1 MKENACSGLNGE
13 FVNQRQHHQMHYEI
27 KHYQVVKAVAQRAH
41 GPGYLVFFFFLTIYI
56 WNLNALQEM
65 LQFFVPQEAKKLYYK
80 KLRQKM
86 KIITNYPSQFRP
98 SNLIGQEAFQ
108 C

>member
-41 GPGYLVFFFFLTIYI
+41 GPGYLISFFENYLYMESECT
-56 WNLNALQEM
+56 LQEM
-65 LQFFVPQEAKKLYYK
+65 LQFFVPQETKKLYYK

-86 KIITNYPSQFRP
+86 KIITNDPCQFRP

>member
-1 MKENACSGLNGE
+1 
-13 FVNQRQHHQMHYEI
+13 MHYEI

-41 GPGYLVFFFFLTIYI
+41 GPGYLIFAQSENNFYMESECT
-56 WNLNALQEM
+56 LQEM

-86 KIITNYPSQFRP
+86 KIITNYPS
-98 SNLIGQEAFQ
+98 
-108 C
+108 

>member
-1 MKENACSGLNGE
+1 
-13 FVNQRQHHQMHYEI
+13 MHYEI

-41 GPGYLVFFFFLTIYI
+41 GPGYLIFFDFFLTIYI

-80 KLRQKM
+80 TLRQKM
-86 KIITNYPSQFRP
+86 KIITNYPSPFRP